1 MAMWTYRLLDP
12 VLYRLL
18 LAYLALARLARW
30 ALPLVSAAGL
40 LALSVQHAAAQP
52 EPQQGQHRA
61 VPGRDYDKE
70 SVSLVRA
77 PEAQRAGFTGA
88 GTAVAVLDTGVDYR
102 RAAFGPCTGPNSPER
117 VCKVAVATSVANGP
131 GQLDPN
137 GHGTNVAGIVLGVAP
152 ETRLIVLDVFDGDR
166 TSTAHVLAALD
177 WVLKHKQEYNI
188 VAVNLSLGSEA
199 HLVSPCR
206 FSPYTF
212 VFRDLRQA
220 GVLPI
225 VSAGN
230 SGAVGGRFVNGVA
243 SPACVPG
250 AVSVGAVYDGR
261 QGPRVFPGECVDRS
275 PRPDQVT
282 CWSQSGPTL
291 SLWAPGSRI
300 TAAGLTKEGTSQAA
314 PHVAGAVA
322 ALASKCPTAT
332 PADIE
337 RALTTTGPTVKDPRN
352 GLERHRLDVM
362 AAGQALVA
370 RGLCR

>member
-1 MAMWTYRLLDP
+1 MMLTHRFVEPL
-12 VLYRLL
+12 LYRLL
-18 LAYLALARLARW
+18 LAYLTLTRAARW
-30 ALPLVSAAGL
+30 ALPLVSAMGL
-40 LALSVQHAAAQP
+40 LALTVQHAAAQP
-52 EPQQGQHRA
+52 APQQGQHRA
-61 VPGRDYDKE
+61 VPGQDYDKE
-70 SVSLVRA
+70 SVPLVRA
-77 PEAQRAGFTGA
+77 PEAQRLGFTGA

-102 RAAFGPCTGPNSPER
+102 RAAFGPCTGPGTPQR
-117 VCKVAVATSVANGP
+117 VCKVAVATGIANG

-137 GHGTNVAGIVLGVAP
+137 GHGTNVSGIVLGVAP
-152 ETRLIVLDVFDGDR
+152 ETRLIVLDVLDGDPPNTVR
-166 TSTAHVLAALD
+166 VLAALD
-177 WVLKHKQEYNI
+177 WVLKHRQEYNI
-188 VAVNLSLGSEA
+188 VAVNLSLGTEA
-199 HLVSPCR
+199 HQASPCR
-206 FSPYTF
+206 LSPFTF

-225 VSAGN
+225 VYAGN
-230 SGAVGGRFVNGVA
+230 SGAVGGRFVNGLA
-243 SPACVPG
+243 NPACVPG

-261 QGPRVFPGECVDRS
+261 QGTRVFPGKCVDRS

-300 TAAGLTKEGTSQAA
+300 TAAGITQEGTSQAA

-322 ALASKCPTAT
+322 ALASKCPAAT

-337 RALTTTGPTVKDPRN
+337 QALTTTGPTVKDPRN
-352 GLERHRLDVM
+352 GLERHRLDVL